1 MTYSLGALPNTTLTL
16 YEIAVYQT
24 REGVDMTEI
33 KIEKLS
39 EEKLK
44 DSSVSGQLL
53 KELRR
58 YIGFIDFL
66 LP

>member
-1 MTYSLGALPNTTLTL
+1 
-16 YEIAVYQT
+16 
-24 REGVDMTEI
+24 MTEI

-58 YIGFIDFL
+58 YIGFIR
-66 LP
+66 PTICSRIGIGNNG